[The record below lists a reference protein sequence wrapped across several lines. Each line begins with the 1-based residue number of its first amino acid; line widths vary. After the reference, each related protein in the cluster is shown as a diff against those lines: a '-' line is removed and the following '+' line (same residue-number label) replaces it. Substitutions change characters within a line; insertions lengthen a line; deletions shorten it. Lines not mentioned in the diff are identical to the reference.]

1 MSLHKQI
8 NIHGEVSIDTEHI
21 QYIKRCKPYGNEDLS
36 KSQLMIKLYDGDK
49 IYINLT
55 AELAKEYYNKINHI
69 LTRVKLEDN
78 DDYKTEQAMLG
89 IPNWQKAEQ
98 DFEDSLLH
106 DQDER
111 EQS

>member
-1 MSLHKQI
+1 MALYNYKETTMSLHKQI

-55 AELAKEYYNKINHI
+55 TELSKEYFSKIDHI
-69 LTRVKLEDN
+69 LKRVKLEEN
-78 DDYKTEQAMLG
+78 KR
-89 IPNWQKAEQ
+89 
-98 DFEDSLLH
+98 FEK
-106 DQDER
+106 
-111 EQS
+111 

>member
-55 AELAKEYYNKINHI
+55 TELSKEYFSKIDHI
-69 LTRVKLEDN
+69 LKRVKLEEN
-78 DDYKTEQAMLG
+78 KR
-89 IPNWQKAEQ
+89 
-98 DFEDSLLH
+98 FEK
-106 DQDER
+106 
-111 EQS
+111 